1 MTQSRFNG
9 RLQLVLL
16 GLLFSAPLAM
26 AIVLFFFAPDWRPEG
41 STNYGELVHP
51 AQPLPEPQWLNAE
64 GETVG
69 LAAIRGHWN
78 WVMLVSGACDGAC
91 ETELYD
97 LRQTRM
103 LLNEK
108 RLRLRRILLVDD
120 VNQLEA
126 MTAQLGEVHP
136 DLQIYAP
143 AVGDTAAAAFPEAAP
158 GTVFVVDP
166 LGNLMMRYA
175 PQPDLRKVL
184 KDIKRLMRVSQ
195 IG

>member
-1 MTQSRFNG
+1 MTQSRVNG

-16 GLLFSAPLAM
+16 GLLFSAPLVM
-26 AIVLFFFAPDWRPEG
+26 AVVLYFVVPEWQPEG
-41 STNYGELVHP
+41 RTNYGELIRP
-51 AQPLPEPQWLNAE
+51 AQPLPEPQWRNVE

-69 LAAIRGHWN
+69 LAAIRGHWS
-78 WVMLVSGACDGAC
+78 WVMRIEDACDGGC
-91 ETELYD
+91 ETALYD

-108 RLRLRRILLVDD
+108 RTRLQRILLVEDARR
-120 VNQLEA
+120 LEA
-126 MTAQLGEVHP
+126 LAAQLGEVHP

-143 AVGDTAAAAFPEAAP
+143 ADTDEAAAAFPVAEP

-195 IG
+195 VG

>member
-1 MTQSRFNG
+1 MTQSRVKG

-16 GLLFSAPLAM
+16 GLLFSAPLVM
-26 AIVLFFFAPDWRPEG
+26 AAVLYFVAPEWQPEG
-41 STNYGELVHP
+41 RTNYGELIRP
-51 AQPLPEPQWLNAE
+51 AQPLPEPQWRNVD

-69 LAAIRGHWN
+69 LAAIRGHWS
-78 WVMLVSGACDGAC
+78 WVMRIEGACDGSC
-91 ETELYD
+91 ETALYD

-108 RLRLRRILLVDD
+108 RLRLRRILLVD
-120 VNQLEA
+120 NASRLEA
-126 MTAQLGEVHP
+126 LAAQLGEVHP

-143 AVGDTAAAAFPEAAP
+143 LDTDAAAAAFPEAEP

-195 IG
+195 VG

>member
-9 RLQLVLL
+9 RLQLVLV
-16 GLLFSAPLAM
+16 GLLFSAPLVMAM
-26 AIVLFFFAPDWRPEG
+26 VLFFVAPEWRPDG
-41 STNYGELVHP
+41 RTNYGELIHP
-51 AQPLPEPQWLNAE
+51 AQPLPEPQWRNGD

-69 LAAIRGHWN
+69 LAAIRGHWT
-78 WVMLVSGACDGAC
+78 WVMPVNGACDGPC
-91 ETELYD
+91 ETALYD

-108 RLRLRRILLVDD
+108 RLRLRRILLVDNAD
-120 VNQLEA
+120 QLAA
-126 MTAQLGEVHP
+126 MTAQLGETHP
-136 DLQIYAP
+136 DLEIYAP
-143 AVGDTAAAAFPEAAP
+143 TDADAAATAFPEAEP

-195 IG
+195 VG